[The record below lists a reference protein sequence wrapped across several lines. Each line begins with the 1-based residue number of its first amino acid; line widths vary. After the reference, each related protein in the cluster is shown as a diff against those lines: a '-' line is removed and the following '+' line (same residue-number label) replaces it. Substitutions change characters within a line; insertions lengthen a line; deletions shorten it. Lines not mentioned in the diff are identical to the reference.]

1 MDNYLPL
8 ILWFLLVPYS
18 ILLFVLSYL
27 LLDWVFCC
35 CLVCFCL
42 FFFLHNQ
49 FGIDNL
55 YRYSSEVTLEILTHI
70 LSLVKVTH
78 NSYLYSPLNTITLE
92 CINSITPS
100 RFTCYCW
107 SEFYFFSRTSQNIIF
122 IFIIILYRYI
132 FLFEDLPIYC
142 VGQKVHSV
150 SSIRWL

>member
-1 MDNYLPL
+1 MISIGSIFYTSFCPVLPSFRL
-8 ILWFLLVPYS
+8 SFLL
-18 ILLFVLSYL
+18 LFGL
-27 LLDWVFCC
+27 F
-35 CLVCFCL
+35 

-100 RFTCYCW
+100 QFTCYCW